1 MACLQM
7 HPNFVYASPS
17 LTLKHARTRTPAVV
31 ANRSSWIGWTITSR
45 VSLST
50 LRPAS
55 SASEGTDANGIL
67 LFRSSEGTCIMRFPS
82 FVKHR
87 NFAFAS
93 IFLPQGVQDLLN
105 SMQGDFLKVLICTDE
120 MLKGSLWNAMH
131 TLQPKLE
138 NVKASK
144 EVPRICF
151 LSGLTGEELMMF
163 VRAFPDANIEEA
175 VFAAMVPNNALK
187 TVEELIEEIMGDHEQ
202 LTKGRDSR

>member
-55 SASEGTDANGIL
+55 SASEGLPSEL
-67 LFRSSEGTCIMRFPS
+67 LEDGKFVPINNEDPQYGPPALMLMGFSYSE
-82 FVKHR
+82 VLK
-87 NFAFAS
+87 
-93 IFLPQGVQDLLN
+93 VQDLLN